1 MIEKVKFYQE
11 GTIDQLLQLENEEG
25 EQEYF
30 VKAPTG
36 SGKTYMQAYLISQ
49 LINKYPNC
57 KIIYQSL
64 SKGSLAK
71 QSYESIEK
79 YNFQNINPYL
89 LTTDKS
95 KEERLTIPTNYNT
108 YFLPRD
114 LNKDK
119 GLLKNPLKDFFTYKT
134 RNDQKFLIID
144 ECHEAHTNIDEYLPF
159 FDRVYGFSA
168 TPKKEQIISGR
179 CVKLSEEECEEIQ
192 LIKTKKII
200 HQDDPIY
207 PSIED
212 KEHLLDWT
220 EKKVLQSLEDFKEI
234 KKDYK
239 DTGINPALIIQIS
252 NKTQGSYQKDKII
265 EILNSK
271 GILWYYRDKDGYES
285 SDKIN
290 ELKGANRDKAWEYV
304 KNNNSNIDV
313 IIFKLAINVGVD
325 IPRACYLLQIRNT
338 QSETLDEQVIGRI
351 RRNPKLLEWYS
362 LNKDKQE
369 KLLIAYVNG
378 VEQQSTRDV
387 KFVRRKQN
395 VFIQTTKLINKIPNQ
410 LRNIDKLNMKKY
422 ENEEFDIFQLKECWD
437 KLDGRIKSSFQN
449 INKKKWIELCI
460 NVDLINK
467 QSFNYDYTGNIE
479 KNGDPVGLQ
488 EKTFYR
494 IDKDFREI
502 EKWNWENDDK
512 SIKYFFESYAEAHI
526 AEELDKLGLELW
538 GKNFYNKSKIRF
550 EYFLHQKG
558 NILISKQCPDFF
570 VVKNNKKYLIEVKSL
585 KSTNSSSQ
593 IDRNDYAEKVNSI
606 KKAYNEISKVTRQIM
621 VVIVEQEEG
630 GWVSYIYEDGN
641 ETKKYNNEKL
651 DFLKN

>member
-168 TPKKEQIISGR
+168 TPKKEQVIRGR
-179 CVKLSEEECEEIQ
+179 YVELTEEECEEIQ

-212 KEHLLDWT
+212 KEHSLDWT

-239 DTGINPALIIQIS
+239 DTGVNPALIIQIS

-290 ELKGANRDKAWEYV
+290 ELKGVNRHKAWEYV

-325 IPRACYLLQIRNT
+325 IPRACYLLQIRDT

-351 RRNPKLLEWYS
+351 RRNPKLLEWDS
-362 LNKDKQE
+362 LNKDKQD

-378 VEQQSTRDV
+378 VEQQETRAV
-387 KFVRRKQN
+387 KFVKRKQN
-395 VFIQTTKLINKIPNQ
+395 ISIQTTELKNKIPNQ
-410 LRNIDKLNMKKY
+410 LRNIDELDMKKY
-422 ENEEFDIFQLKECWD
+422 ENQEFDIFQLKEYWD

-449 INKKKWIELCI
+449 IDKKKWIELCI

-467 QSFNYDYTGNIE
+467 QSFNYDYTNNI
-479 KNGDPVGLQ
+479 KNNGDPVGLQ

-494 IDKDFREI
+494 IDKEIREI
-502 EKWNWENDDK
+502 EQWNWENDDK
-512 SIKYFFESYAEAHI
+512 SPKYSFESYAEAHI
-526 AEELDKLGLELW
+526 AEELDALGLELW

-570 VVKNNKKYLIEVKSL
+570 VIKNNKKYLIEVKSL
-585 KSTNSSSQ
+585 KTRNYSSQ
-593 IDRNDYAEKVNSI
+593 IDRNDYEEKVKSI
-606 KKAYNEISKVTRQIM
+606 KEAYKEISKVTNQIM
-621 VVIVEQEEG
+621 VVIVEQEQG
-630 GWVSYIYEDGN
+630 GWISYIYENGN
-641 ETKKYNNEKL
+641 QTKKYNNEKL
-651 DFLKN
+651 NFLKD